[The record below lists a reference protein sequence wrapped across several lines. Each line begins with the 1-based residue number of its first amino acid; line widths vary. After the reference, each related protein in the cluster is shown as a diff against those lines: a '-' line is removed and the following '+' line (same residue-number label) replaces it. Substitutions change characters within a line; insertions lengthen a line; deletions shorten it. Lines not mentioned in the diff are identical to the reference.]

1 MKTID
6 GFEILPYLPP
16 PFPDDSWLSIDVEI
30 FGLKKGRFHKPEGV
44 FASLALTND
53 GQKAYVLTDVKDLKD
68 YFQHLLHDS
77 DCGAVLQNASFDIF
91 HLRRWMDFPVRKRFW
106 DTMLC
111 DRILWGG
118 YYEDYSLKGLT
129 RRYLKA
135 HMEKDVRSDFEKATE
150 LTDEMIY
157 YNAVDA
163 VATWRIAQEQ
173 MKLYKKSH
181 KKVWEEIDAPAMW
194 AFLEFRGPMIDVEK
208 WEGIAE
214 KNEAI
219 ADGIAQEFGFN
230 PRSPKQVK
238 EYLSSIGIKVES
250 TGAEVLE
257 RHKSNEVVAKIL
269 EYRGVQKL
277 ASTYGKSWITKHIE
291 EDGRVKTSYDVN
303 RAESGRTSSSEPNLQ
318 NIPIRKSPAFRECFI
333 AAPGNVLI
341 CGDYSQQ
348 EVRGM
353 AYLSQDENL
362 IEIFKS
368 GRDVYSEVASYIYK
382 EPITKEDERRQK
394 TKSLV
399 LGIIYGLTPFGLV
412 REFGCSEEEAEE
424 LFSMFF
430 ARFSKV
436 RAWMDKQQAKVDT
449 YVRTAA
455 GRKCWLNPYS
465 SQAQRNACNSPSQGS
480 AADMLKRAIANLY
493 ESWDR
498 EVELFPAVL
507 QVHDEILI
515 EVKAENEQYAIQTLE
530 ESMLIAGEYVIP
542 NVPVAVE
549 VKSGASW
556 AQVH

>member
-1 MKTID
+1 MMKRGARHMKTID

-16 PFPDDSWLSIDVEI
+16 PFPDDSWLSLDVEI

-194 AFLEFRGPMIDVEK
+194 AFLEFKGPMIDVEK

-238 EYLSSIGIKVES
+238 EDLSSIGIKGES

-291 EDGRVKTSYDVN
+291 EDGRVRTSYDVN
-303 RAESGRTSSSEPNLQ
+303 RAESGRTASSEPNLH
-318 NIPIRKSPAFRECFI
+318 NIPVRKTPIFRECFI
-333 AAPGNVLI
+333 AAPGNIIV
-341 CGDYSQQ
+341 GGAFNAQ
-348 EVRGM
+348 EPRCT
-353 AYLSQDENL
+353 AYLSGDDNL
-362 IEIFKS
+362 ISILQSEN
-368 GRDVYSEVASYIYK
+368 DVYAGVASEIY
-382 EPITKEDERRQK
+382 EREVKKDDPLRNDSK
-394 TKSLV
+394 GV
-399 LGIIYGLTPFGLV
+399 FLGLIYGLTPFGLA
-412 REFGCSEEEAEE
+412 RDTGMSEEDAEKKFA
-424 LFSMFF
+424 LFFLHF
-430 ARFSKV
+430 PKV
-436 RAWMDKQQAKVDT
+436 HDWMNKQQMKSD
-449 YVRTAA
+449 YVRTPA

-465 SQAQRNACNSPSQGS
+465 SQVQRNALNSPNQGGG
-480 AADMLKRAIANLY
+480 ADMLKRAIANLF
-493 ESWDR
+493 ERWDR
-498 EVELFPAVL
+498 NREPFPAIM
-507 QVHDEILI
+507 QIHDEIVL
-515 EVKAENEQYAIQTLE
+515 EVKQENVEYAMKILEQ
-530 ESMLIAGEYVIP
+530 SMLDAGEYVIP
-542 NVPVAVE
+542 GIPIV
-549 VKSGASW
+549 VK
-556 AQVH
+556 V